1 MFLFYKKNYYSP
13 AVIVVFGFFIFYL
26 FTFLSVLLVLP
37 NSFCHLIFYII
48 LPSSYSLRQSESFSN
63 PQQRFI
69 LLLIVH
75 ISYRFFIK
83 FYIKVKFE
91 VLFVLDFRRVSNFI
105 QNTLQTKCLTIWE
118 NALLAFS
125 RVFYFAIR
133 QLRRSVDAFTLF
145 TLFLLIFLLD
155 LDFLKFF
162 KT

>member
-1 MFLFYKKNYYSP
+1 MFLFYKKKLLQPGCYCCFWFFYILFIYIFVSFVSAAKFNLSP
-13 AVIVVFGFFIFYL
+13 
-26 FTFLSVLLVLP
+26 
-37 NSFCHLIFYII
+37 HFYII

-63 PQQRFI
+63 PQQRFV

-133 QLRRSVDAFTLF
+133 QLRRSFDAFKLF